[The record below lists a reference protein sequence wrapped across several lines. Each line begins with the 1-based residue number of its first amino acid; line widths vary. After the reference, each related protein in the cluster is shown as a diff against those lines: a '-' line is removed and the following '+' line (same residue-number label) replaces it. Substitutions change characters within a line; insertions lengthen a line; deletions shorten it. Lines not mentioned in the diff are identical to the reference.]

1 MSLNEILALFFR
13 IFRSFAFISNKSSF
27 SFEKT
32 ISNMTLHISKL
43 KYSFCFFTFLI
54 YISAIDL
61 YGQSSVKVKTS
72 VSVDRYMEKFVLNGK
87 ANETIKAWRIQI
99 ITTDDRRE
107 MESAKSNFS
116 SMYPGMNVDWKHV
129 APYYQV
135 RVGYFENKNK
145 LMPFLLELKKTFPA
159 ATPVY
164 DNVSK
169 RALVSN

>member
-1 MSLNEILALFFR
+1 MQHIFKILILATGVLLMSVGLVAQKN
-13 IFRSFAFISNKSSF
+13 IKVN
-27 SFEKT
+27 T
-32 ISNMTLHISKL
+32 
-43 KYSFCFFTFLI
+43 
-54 YISAIDL
+54 SA
-61 YGQSSVKVKTS
+61 
-72 VSVDRYMEKFVLNGK
+72 SVDMMMEKYVINGK
-87 ANETIKAWRIQI
+87 ATETIKAWRIQI

-107 MESAKSNFS
+107 MENAKATFS
-116 SMYPGMNVDWKHV
+116 SMHPGMNVDWKHV

-145 LMPFLLELKKTFPA
+145 LMPFLLELKKTFPS